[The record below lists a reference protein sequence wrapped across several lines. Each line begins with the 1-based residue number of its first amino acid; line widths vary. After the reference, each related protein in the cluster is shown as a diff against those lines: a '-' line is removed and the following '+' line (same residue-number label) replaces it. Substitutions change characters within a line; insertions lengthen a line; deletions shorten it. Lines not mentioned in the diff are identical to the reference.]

1 MLRGNFD
8 SRYLQVILKY
18 ELEGRAD
25 ANANAG
31 SDGITL

>member
-25 ANANAG
+25 ANAG